1 MNTLYL
7 RIKELADE
15 RGESL
20 AQLERN
26 LKFSNGIISTW
37 KKGKASSDKIE
48 KVADYFN
55 VTTDYLLGRASDPNP
70 ANNDMT
76 KNQKLIAHSID
87 PDVTDEERE
96 IIIGMVKE
104 AMKFRRR
111 LQDVILLTDL
121 EKIED
126 MYPELSFWGIE
137 VNHPAYHGSIFG
149 KEVYINTLQDSL
161 DWLVTALHE
170 ISHYENDYG
179 NFNNLRLR
187 GTLEAEGWA
196 VRESKVRMKAI
207 LSKKYDFYKVN

>member
-7 RIKELADE
+7 RIKELADD

-26 LKFSNGIISTW
+26 LKLSNGIISTW

-55 VTTDYLLGRASDPNP
+55 VTTDYLLGRTSDPNP
-70 ANNDMT
+70 ANNNMT

-111 LQDVILLTDL
+111 L
-121 EKIED
+121 
-126 MYPELSFWGIE
+126 
-137 VNHPAYHGSIFG
+137 
-149 KEVYINTLQDSL
+149 
-161 DWLVTALHE
+161 
-170 ISHYENDYG
+170 
-179 NFNNLRLR
+179 
-187 GTLEAEGWA
+187 
-196 VRESKVRMKAI
+196 
-207 LSKKYDFYKVN
+207 